1 MNRAV
6 NWWLRSPDPG
16 NSTNFRN
23 VNSNGN
29 ANTNNATNGNS
40 VVLGSSFTRLLSGRQ
55 SNPFWVKSEPGW
67 REGER
72 SLPVKVNK

>member
-40 VVLGSSFTRLLSGRQ
+40 VVLGFCTYLA
-55 SNPFWVKSEPGW
+55 
-67 REGER
+67 
-72 SLPVKVNK
+72 